1 MIGKPKKSIQE
12 LFLEG
17 TPIDEGLRDAV
28 REALLRHK
36 KLGNSIVVWRDGR
49 IVHVPADEIE
59 VSVARKSSPSSHG

>member
-12 LFLEG
+12 IFLEG

-36 KLGNSIVVWRDGR
+36 NLGNSSVVWRDGR
-49 IVHVPADEIE
+49 IVHVPAAEIE
-59 VSVARKSSPSSHG
+59 VPAAKERSPSSRG